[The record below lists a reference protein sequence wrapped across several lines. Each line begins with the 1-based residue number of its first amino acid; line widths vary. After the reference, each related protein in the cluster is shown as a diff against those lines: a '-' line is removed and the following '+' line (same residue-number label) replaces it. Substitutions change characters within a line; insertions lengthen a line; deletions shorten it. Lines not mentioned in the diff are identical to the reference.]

1 MTMRRLLLTLVLLG
15 PIAALAGE
23 YAEGWT
29 PEGIKQAVE
38 ACTNEL
44 VEGAWANT
52 KREQHID
59 ADRPLTPE
67 LRKQLAPQIEAFLG
81 LCDCTVKHT
90 AKKFGSAAYHKEPD
104 AVGRHAQDL
113 VKKGT
118 CKRPQ

>member
-1 MTMRRLLLTLVLLG
+1 MTSRPLLFALLLLG
-15 PIAALAGE
+15 PAAAFAGE
-23 YAEGWT
+23 YAAGWT

-44 VEGAWANT
+44 VEGAWTNT
-52 KREQHID
+52 KKDQGID

-67 LRKQLAPQIEAFLG
+67 LRKQLAPQIEAFHG

-90 AKKFGSAAYHKEPD
+90 AKKFGSTAYHKEAD
-104 AVGRHAQDL
+104 AVGRYAQEL

>member
-15 PIAALAGE
+15 PLAAPAGE

-67 LRKQLAPQIEAFLG
+67 LRKQLAPQIETFHG
-81 LCDCTVKHT
+81 LCDCTVKNT

-104 AVGRHAQDL
+104 AVGRYAQDL

>member
-1 MTMRRLLLTLVLLG
+1 MTMRRLLFALLLLG
-15 PIAALAGE
+15 PAAAFGGE
-23 YAEGWT
+23 YADGWT
-29 PEGIKQAVE
+29 PEGIKQAIE

-44 VEGAWANT
+44 VEGAWNNT
-52 KREQHID
+52 KKDQGID

-67 LRKQLAPQIEAFLG
+67 LRKQLAPQIEAFHG

-90 AKKFGSAAYHKEPD
+90 AKKFGSTAYHKEAD
-104 AVGRHAQDL
+104 AVGRYAQEL

>member
-1 MTMRRLLLTLVLLG
+1 MTIRRLLVVLAVLG
-15 PIAALAGE
+15 SVAARGAE

-29 PEGIKQAVE
+29 PDGIKQAVD

-44 VEGAWANT
+44 VEGAWNNT
-52 KREQHID
+52 KKDQGID

-67 LRKQLAPQIEAFLG
+67 LRKQLAPQIEAFHG
-81 LCDCTVKHT
+81 LCDCTVKNT
-90 AKKFGSAAYHKEPD
+90 AKKFGSAAYHKDAD
-104 AVGRHAQDL
+104 AVGRYAQDL